1 MNACD
6 DYAPGPFRDREVG
19 CRAWNHTG
27 FFGSFLYFV
36 RSLDLSFAASVN
48 QTTAPTQG
56 QIRSVI
62 RVVDDAEAGR

>member
-19 CRAWNHTG
+19 RRAWNHTG

-48 QTTAPTQG
+48 QTMDPTQG
-56 QIRSVI
+56 LIRSVI

>member
-1 MNACD
+1 MNARD
-6 DYAPGPFRDREVG
+6 DYAPGPVRDREVG
-19 CRAWNHTG
+19 PRAWNHTG

-56 QIRSVI
+56 LIHSVI

>member
-1 MNACD
+1 MNARD
-6 DYAPGPFRDREVG
+6 DYAPGPFRDRDVG

-36 RSLDLSFAASVN
+36 RSLDLSFAGSVN

-56 QIRSVI
+56 LIRSVI
-62 RVVDDAEAGR
+62 RVVHDAEADR